1 MEGNLRGVLA
11 TLTPE
16 EVNED
21 RLKFAES
28 LTEEAEHDF
37 RKLGLQ
43 IDTLKIQ
50 HVTDEVNYL
59 NSIGRKRIAEII
71 KEAEISESNCMKD
84 ANKVSADAEMRA
96 KVARAD
102 AERHIVQARNALRKL
117 QAEQELQEV
126 RKNLEAL
133 RLEADVV
140 VPADIDRQAR
150 ELLAAGDAAP
160 IVEDGHAIAEATRML
175 GEAWAEAGG
184 AARDIYVLANLE
196 KIAAKVAEA
205 CRGVRVD
212 EVHLVDDGTGGTIPR
227 YAAAYPNM
235 VAEIL
240 RSLSTASG
248 VDVLDAVGGLRATSG
263 EEG

>member
-1 MEGNLRGVLA
+1 
-11 TLTPE
+11 
-16 EVNED
+16 
-21 RLKFAES
+21 
-28 LTEEAEHDF
+28 
-37 RKLGLQ
+37 
-43 IDTLKIQ
+43 
-50 HVTDEVNYL
+50 
-59 NSIGRKRIAEII
+59 
-71 KEAEISESNCMKD
+71 
-84 ANKVSADAEMRA
+84 
-96 KVARAD
+96 VARAES
-102 AERHIVQARNALRKL
+102 ERHIVQARNALRKL
-117 QAEQELQEV
+117 QAELEAEARSAELRAEAAAQQARAEAEQELQEV

-248 VDVLDAVGGLRATSG
+248 VDVLDAVGGLRAASG